1 MDVSWGPQEQIWH
14 LTEHCRA
21 CQKGKAWQEHCSEKN
36 SRTWLWASALL
47 VYRGPWISSDS
58 CPSSS
63 HPEPICRVT
72 LSPHQPQ
79 PTPPQWPHLLPCI
92 RKRFL
97 IWYSSWFISFWW
109 GKFYFKFIPIFHL
122 QSQEF
127 YNTFYLEIISDLK
140 KNYKNIEIIPTYPSP
155 SFPKCKTFITLY
167 HFLTLP
173 FFAYMLT
180 LCEWKS
186 LSHVWFFATLWTIQ
200 SMEFS
205 RLEKWSG

>member
-79 PTPPQWPHLLPCI
+79 PIPPQWPHLLPCI

-140 KNYKNIEIIPTYPSP
+140 KIARIGNIKVNSYIFYPDSP
-155 SFPKCKTFITLY
+155 IVNILSHFLSVSLFSFLLFYISNPYY
-167 HFLTLP
+167 HFSSNPPTP
-173 FFAYMLT
+173 NT
-180 LCEWKS
+180 
-186 LSHVWFFATLWTIQ
+186 
-200 SMEFS
+200 
-205 RLEKWSG
+205 

>member
-140 KNYKNIEIIPTYPSP
+140 KIARIGKIKVNSYIFYPDSPIVNILS
-155 SFPKCKTFITLY
+155 
-167 HFLTLP
+167 HFLSVSLFSFLLFYHLFL
-173 FFAYMLT
+173 FFLFIYKYENLYY
-180 LCEWKS
+180 
-186 LSHVWFFATLWTIQ
+186 IQ
-200 SMEFS
+200 I
-205 RLEKWSG
+205 